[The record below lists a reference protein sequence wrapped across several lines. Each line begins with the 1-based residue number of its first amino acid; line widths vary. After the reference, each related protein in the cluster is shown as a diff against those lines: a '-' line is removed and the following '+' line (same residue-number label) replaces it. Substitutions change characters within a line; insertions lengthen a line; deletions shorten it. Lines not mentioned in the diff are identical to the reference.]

1 LYSPPVPTLQESLNQ
16 RPIPPRSRR
25 PIVCIGAGGVVRNA
39 HQPAYRMAGFSVA
52 SVFDLDPA
60 AAAALA
66 RDFGIPRTCRS
77 LREAVA
83 SAPPSAVFDVALPA
97 QEVLG
102 VLPELPDGAAVL
114 LQKPMGR
121 DLDEARAI
129 RDLCREKRLVA
140 AVNFQLRNAPCV
152 LAARD
157 LVARDAVGEVHAVV
171 LRVTCH
177 TPWDLW
183 TFLRGIP
190 RMEILYHS
198 IHYIDLVRSL
208 LGEPDG
214 VWARTV
220 RHPKLP
226 EFAST
231 RTTIAFDYGP
241 DRHASIAANHG
252 HEFGPRHQESSLEI
266 EGTKGA
272 IRARLGVNL
281 DYPRGLPDQLEFCL
295 PAQGSEPRWADV
307 PLIGGWFPFAFVG
320 PMSELMRRANGE
332 TGELPTG
339 VEDAYRTMAVVEACY
354 ESSARGATPIPP

>member
-1 LYSPPVPTLQESLNQ
+1 MSTLQESLNQ
-16 RPIPPRSRR
+16 RPIPPRSPR
-25 PIVCIGAGGVVRNA
+25 PIVCIGAGGIVRNA

-52 SVFDLDPA
+52 SVFDVDDA

-66 RDFGIPRTCRS
+66 RDFGIPRICRT
-77 LREAVA
+77 LREAVET
-83 SAPPSAVFDVALPA
+83 APPSPVFDVALPA

-102 VLPELPDGAAVL
+102 VLPALPDGAAVL

-121 DLDEARAI
+121 DLGEARAI
-129 RDLCREKRLVA
+129 RDLCRRKHLVA

-157 LVARDAVGEVHAVV
+157 LIARGLVGEVHAVGI
-171 LRVTCH
+171 RVTCH
-177 TPWDLW
+177 TPWELW
-183 TFLRGIP
+183 KFLQGIP

-198 IHYIDLVRSL
+198 VHYIDLVRAL
-208 LGEPDG
+208 LGEPAG

-220 RHPKLP
+220 KHPGLP

-231 RTTIAFDYGP
+231 RTTVAFDYGP
-241 DRHASIAANHG
+241 ALHACITTNHG
-252 HEFGPRHQESSLEI
+252 HEFGPRHQESCLEI
-266 EGTKGA
+266 EGTRGA
-272 IRARLGVNL
+272 VHARLGVNL
-281 DYPRGLPDQLEFCL
+281 DYPRGLPDRLEFCL
-295 PAQGSEPRWADV
+295 PAGASEPRWETV
-307 PLIGGWFPFAFVG
+307 PLIGGWFPDAFVG

-354 ESSARGATPIPP
+354 ESSAHGATPVPP